1 MRACSDSGNNAR
13 PAWRRIQVENRLLPS
28 LVWPQRLT
36 PMVRPLLHAALM
48 LVVLSGCAGEFPAGA
63 SHLDAAKAAYDGE
76 RLVESL
82 DSIKDWHIKNNTGIA
97 GALGSGVTVSSIEQA
112 LSGRHCK
119 VTEELKQLWSWRDGA
134 TSSTPFVW
142 YHDFLSLED
151 ALAEYRWL
159 RVNPLVQWDPQY
171 IPILTFEGEW
181 YAAYCGPDAGTAGPI
196 VHYFLEGGPQIVSVN
211 LTVFMASMAVA
222 FESGAIQWTDGAMVE
237 DIHKLHSIHQRNNPG
252 YAFPYYVPT
261 ENQPAAKS

>member
-1 MRACSDSGNNAR
+1 MMKCGSIVCAAAALLVLCACS
-13 PAWRRIQVENRLLPS
+13 
-28 LVWPQRLT
+28 
-36 PMVRPLLHAALM
+36 
-48 LVVLSGCAGEFPAGA
+48 GEFPADTA
-63 SHLDAAKAAYDGE
+63 KLQAAEAAYDGA
-76 RLVESL
+76 RLLASLNAIES
-82 DSIKDWHIKNNTGIA
+82 WHINNKTGIA
-97 GALGSGVTVSSIEQA
+97 GALGSGASASSIEQA

-119 VTEELKQLWSWRDGA
+119 VTEELIQLWSWRDGA

-196 VHYFLEGGPQIVSVN
+196 AHYFLEGGPQIVSVN
-211 LTVFMASMAVA
+211 LTVFMASMAAA
-222 FESGAIQWTDGAMVE
+222 FESGAIQWKDGAMVE
-237 DIHKLHSIHQRNNPG
+237 NIHQLQSIHQRNNPG

-261 ENQPAAKS
+261 ENQPAAKR